1 MNNMRDDGDFVIV
14 ARYLDATD
22 AHVVCSCL
30 QAAGLDAML
39 GDANLVQ
46 TNALWSIALG
56 GARVL
61 VPQAQVDAAKEIIA
75 AFERGD
81 LALPDDDIRGD
92 A

>member
-1 MNNMRDDGDFVIV
+1 MRNQGDFVIV

-61 VPQAQVDAAKEIIA
+61 VPASQLDEATAVIA

-81 LALPDDDIRGD
+81 FALPDDQVRD
-92 A
+92 

>member
-1 MNNMRDDGDFVIV
+1 MRDQGDFVIV

-30 QAAGLDAML
+30 RAAGLDALL

-61 VPQAQVDAAKEIIA
+61 VPQSQFDAAKDVIA

-81 LALPDDDIRGD
+81 LALPDDQVRD
-92 A
+92 